1 MSSEDNTDEG
11 ESPRDIAEDIVDNIE
26 EEYQDDV
33 DIDDVVDKVETFTG
47 MRVQGDELYSA
58 VNTSIANDLDVDK
71 GDLLGYGDGNG
82 GGGGDGADE
91 VTIEEAKEL
100 GDEQWITLEVEVVEI
115 DDSPKHESMSQSGTL
130 GDETGT
136 LGFVSWETSDVTP
149 LEEGETYR
157 LENVITDEYQGRVN
171 SVGLN
176 SQTDVSESDE
186 EIGEIGSD
194 EVEFTGALVTF
205 QNNSGLI
212 KRCSEEDCNRALNN
226 GECYEHGDVE
236 DGEHDIR
243 LMAVLDNGV
252 TTETVIV
259 DTELT
264 EEVTGLSKEDSLE
277 LFMDALEEGVVKD
290 AMWEA
295 VGGRYF
301 TVTGNHVGS
310 YIGANEFELAGP
322 VEYDEQ
328 QLIRARSMSE

>member
-1 MSSEDNTDEG
+1 MSSEENTDDG
-11 ESPRDIAEDIVDNIE
+11 DSPRDIAEDIVDGLE

-33 DIDDVVDKVETFTG
+33 DADDIVDKVETFTS
-47 MRVQGDELYSA
+47 MSVTGDDLYSA
-58 VNTSIANDLDVDK
+58 VHTSIANDLDVDK

-82 GGGGDGADE
+82 NGGGGADE

-100 GDEQWITLEVEVVEI
+100 GDEQWITLTVKATEI
-115 DDSPKHESMSQSGTL
+115 DDEPRHESMSQSGTL

-136 LGFVSWETSDVTP
+136 LGFVAWETSNVDT
-149 LEEGETYR
+149 LEEGETYT

-176 SQTDVSESDE
+176 SQTEISEADS
-186 EIGEIGSD
+186 EISEVGSD
-194 EVEFTGALVTF
+194 EVEFTGALVAF

-212 KRCSEEDCNRALNN
+212 KRCSEEDCSRALNN

-243 LMAVLDNGV
+243 LMAVLDNGE

-259 DTELT
+259 GDELT
-264 EEVTGLSKEDSLE
+264 EAVTGLSKEDSLD
-277 LFMDALEEGVVKD
+277 LFMDTLEEGAVEE
-290 AMWEA
+290 AMWER

-301 TVTGNHVGS
+301 TVTGNYVGS
-310 YIGANEFELAGP
+310 YIGANDFELSGP

-328 QLIRARSMSE
+328 QLIRARSMAE